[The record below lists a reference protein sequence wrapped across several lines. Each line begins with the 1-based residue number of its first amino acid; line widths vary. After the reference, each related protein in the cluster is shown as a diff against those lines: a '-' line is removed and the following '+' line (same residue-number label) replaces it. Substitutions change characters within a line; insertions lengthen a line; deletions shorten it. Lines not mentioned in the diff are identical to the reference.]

1 MLSVELFPPP
11 PAESGME
18 NRVTSVLVAA
28 FVVNST
34 NAPLLLSV
42 TARRPDASPATSPTV
57 LFGPTTAAPPPTTPS
72 SASYMSYGMFAPRPT
87 NSGRSEVLFA
97 CLTGSSLA
105 STAITTRTVYRPL
118 TAVQVPRVTGAVVT
132 PTPIVPV
139 NEPVSV
145 RTAEPESLSTVSV
158 MPCVPLAEATVP
170 WLRMAT
176 VNVTVAP
183 PGGLNGSQP
192 TDPATRS
199 ELATGAT
206 TSEVA
211 PVNELFASFS
221 SITVLFTSTL
231 AVTGYVPALRAPIPA
246 ETVVDAP
253 AASPPTA
260 TVPTLVVPR

>member
-105 STAITTRTVYRPL
+105 STAITTRTVY
-118 TAVQVPRVTGAVVT
+118 
-132 PTPIVPV
+132 
-139 NEPVSV
+139 
-145 RTAEPESLSTVSV
+145 
-158 MPCVPLAEATVP
+158 
-170 WLRMAT
+170 
-176 VNVTVAP
+176 VTVAP

-221 SITVLFTSTL
+221 SITVLFSSTL
-231 AVTGYVPALRAPIPA
+231 AVTGYVPALR
-246 ETVVDAP
+246 
-253 AASPPTA
+253 
-260 TVPTLVVPR
+260 

>member
-72 SASYMSYGMFAPRPT
+72 SASYMSYGMFAPP
-87 NSGRSEVLFA
+87 
-97 CLTGSSLA
+97 
-105 STAITTRTVYRPL
+105 
-118 TAVQVPRVTGAVVT
+118 
-132 PTPIVPV
+132 PIVPL

-158 MPCVPLAEATVP
+158 MPCAPLADATVP

-199 ELATGAT
+199 ELTTGAT

-211 PVNELFASFS
+211 PVNELFASLS
-221 SITVLFTSTL
+221 SITVLFSSTL
-231 AVTGYVPALRAPIPA
+231 A
-246 ETVVDAP
+246 
-253 AASPPTA
+253 A
-260 TVPTLVVPR
+260 TV